1 MSKGEE
7 KKHLQGSNSSAG
19 EDDDS
24 RVIEKLIHERIE
36 SGFTKI
42 NEEIASLKYE
52 QKDDIKFLR
61 EELIKWGYK
70 ILKQGMGRGQFA
82 TRINRILQQRL
93 ESTAE
98 ERVRLKKDFEVL
110 KGNFGAKIRIFQKK
124 GQTSLLQIFLLLLLS
139 LAN

>member
-1 MSKGEE
+1 
-7 KKHLQGSNSSAG
+7 
-19 EDDDS
+19 
-24 RVIEKLIHERIE
+24 
-36 SGFTKI
+36 
-42 NEEIASLKYE
+42 
-52 QKDDIKFLR
+52 
-61 EELIKWGYK
+61 
-70 ILKQGMGRGQFA
+70 MGRGQFA

>member
-24 RVIEKLIHERIE
+24 RVIEKLFHERIE

-61 EELIKWGYK
+61 EELIK
-70 ILKQGMGRGQFA
+70 
-82 TRINRILQQRL
+82 
-93 ESTAE
+93 
-98 ERVRLKKDFEVL
+98 
-110 KGNFGAKIRIFQKK
+110 
-124 GQTSLLQIFLLLLLS
+124 
-139 LAN
+139 